1 MVGLASRDG
10 TSARRS
16 KPASFGGLLLLL
28 HLCLSHPRRWRP
40 LLCLGRVVPP
50 LPHIHWKTA
59 VKAGEER
66 GEERGEAGSAQET
79 VEEAVAA
86 AAVVLRKE
94 TAAEREGREG
104 QRAKKANKTKERG
117 RRRGGAQRKY
127 SRSAAAAGGGGGG
140 SGGGGCARSAVSVT
154 QPVTSLLLTISQS
167 PACRT
172 ASECCYC
179 PAVPGSN
186 NL

>member
-16 KPASFGGLLLLL
+16 KPASFGGLLLL

-117 RRRGGAQRKY
+117 QTQR
-127 SRSAAAAGGGGGG
+127 RSAAEILALGRG
-140 SGGGGCARSAVSVT
+140 RRRRRWRQRRRRLRAVRGVSHSTSHQFTTYYQSVACL
-154 QPVTSLLLTISQS
+154 PHSERVLLLS
-167 PACRT
+167 
-172 ASECCYC
+172 CC
-179 PAVPGSN
+179 SW
-186 NL
+186 